1 MNEKQ
6 QKCNPTFL
14 LSVLTEIFI
23 ERNQFNYRK
32 KHLLIIALFTF
43 TVARIL
49 ICLISYYCH
58 INIWQYDP
66 LFNFFIF
73 DHPHL
78 FQRYSIIL
86 LCALLFGM
94 ECERKIFFTNV
105 NKLTYKLP
113 YELSLTNTEQCKQ
126 CWIEEKDKEIILN
139 TYILKPSNKWFEFII
154 PIRLYRW
161 YRRQSNKFDYY
172 FHFKY
177 VDQKKL
183 SNFKL
188 ETIPNISIESRSFLM
203 IINFIIQQLCFISH
217 ISLVLFSLFF
227 FPYYY
232 HSLLRIYHSQIFI
245 HLFIWFDIFMFSVH
259 FLVILHNAIILV
271 IMVSITI
278 IYQIFIL
285 KKINS
290 SLRSLS
296 LQSHRINNHP
306 CINGIYRSSY
316 NLNEQIMLIQ
326 LLHEHNR
333 IVHYINVSS
342 NDIYSKLFFR
352 ILILF
357 LPSHILGVSA
367 LWNQLGLWYDKIL
380 ISFIIFFE
388 DFLLLPLYFIALQS
402 KLLRCSEKNL
412 TSIIYCIRRPLSF
425 KIKYDNFFHCL
436 TTEPYYGHSIANIG
450 TITFRTMFNIML
462 SYVGLFIFILP
473 KEYLLKG

>member
-1 MNEKQ
+1 MIEKL
-6 QKCNPTFL
+6 QKFFHL
-14 LSVLTEIFI
+14 YDEKLTEIFI
-23 ERNQFNYRK
+23 ERNQLNYRK
-32 KHLLIIALFTF
+32 KHLLTIALFTF

-49 ICLISYYCH
+49 ICLISYYTN

-105 NKLTYKLP
+105 NKLTFKLP

-126 CWIEEKDKEIILN
+126 CWIEEKDKEILLN
-139 TYILKPSNKWFEFII
+139 TYDILKPSNKWYEFII
-154 PIRLYRW
+154 PNRLYRW

-172 FHFKY
+172 IHFKY

-183 SNFKL
+183 SNFQL

-217 ISLVLFSLFF
+217 ISLALFSLFF

-232 HSLLRIYHSQIFI
+232 YSLLNIYHSKIFI
-245 HLFIWFDIFMFSVH
+245 HLFIWFDILMFSAH
-259 FLVILHNAIILV
+259 FLAILHNAIILV

-306 CINGIYRSSY
+306 CIN
-316 NLNEQIMLIQ
+316 
-326 LLHEHNR
+326 
-333 IVHYINVSS
+333 
-342 NDIYSKLFFR
+342 
-352 ILILF
+352 
-357 LPSHILGVSA
+357 A
-367 LWNQLGLWYDKIL
+367 LWNQLGLC
-380 ISFIIFFE
+380 
-388 DFLLLPLYFIALQS
+388 

-425 KIKYDNFFHCL
+425 KIKYENFFHCL